1 MKHLDPHRSD
11 LAKFVSIWL
20 IMIAPREFGTT
31 TDLLW
36 STKYIEISIISLVC
50 IVIRKILHGWSTIP
64 FMWILFFANN
74 SEYYDGLWPKK
85 NKPPRS
91 KHDFGEG
98 MLPSNLSLPAKT
110 MGKKNKQTALW
121 INRITQDVVLQ
132 TDLCILI
139 DAIRTVDHPGRAAC
153 ALSNLRRPPNTYQ
166 SSTSLYQWSGS
177 KQWKCGQVHNSFI
190 SIVYMLWWVHFSV
203 VSRRQKRRHNW

>member
-1 MKHLDPHRSD
+1 MVDRLFHSCG
-11 LAKFVSIWL
+11 F
-20 IMIAPREFGTT
+20 
-31 TDLLW
+31 
-36 STKYIEISIISLVC
+36 
-50 IVIRKILHGWSTIP
+50 
-64 FMWILFFANN
+64 FFANN
-74 SEYYDGLWPKK
+74 SEYYDSLWPKK
-85 NKPPRS
+85 NKPPRI

-110 MGKKNKQTALW
+110 MEKNKQTALW
-121 INRITQDVVLQ
+121 INRITQDVVLR

-166 SSTSLYQWSGS
+166 SRTSLYQWSGS
-177 KQWKCGQVHNSFI
+177 KQWKCGQVHNPFI

>member
-110 MGKKNKQTALW
+110 MGKKKQTNCIVDKQNHSGCSPPDW
-121 INRITQDVVLQ
+121 SMYTYWCHPDGWSSRKSR
-132 TDLCILI
+132 LCLVKLEASAKYIPEQHKFI
-139 DAIRTVDHPGRAAC
+139 PMIR
-153 ALSNLRRPPNTYQ
+153 
-166 SSTSLYQWSGS
+166 
-177 KQWKCGQVHNSFI
+177 
-190 SIVYMLWWVHFSV
+190 
-203 VSRRQKRRHNW
+203 

>member
-110 MGKKNKQTALW
+110 MEKKNKQTALW
-121 INRITQDVVLQ
+121 INRITPDVVLR
-132 TDLCILI
+132 TDLLCIRI
-139 DAIRTVDHPGRAAC
+139 DAIRTVDHPRSQYILIYTGDSHHWEFNYMQVP
-153 ALSNLRRPPNTYQ
+153 LVVKLEG
-166 SSTSLYQWSGS
+166 SLYIPQ
-177 KQWKCGQVHNSFI
+177 QHDFI
-190 SIVYMLWWVHFSV
+190 WFYTIEEYHCM
-203 VSRRQKRRHNW
+203 